1 MTEPRTAPEHFPARA
16 FQYGKDETLPERRV
30 LHAGPLTAVLEG
42 GDLRYVRLGEDL
54 VVLRL
59 YAAVRD
65 HNWNTIEP
73 RLTRYEVEDGGDH
86 FTVRYSAE
94 HVSPDVDFAWDGV
107 ITGNADGVIRAEMDG
122 LARRDFMKNRIGWC
136 VLHPMELAG
145 TPASTETPDG
155 VVNGQFPDL
164 ISPHQPFFD
173 MQSITHSTPS
183 GGEVTIS
190 FTGDLFEMED
200 QRNWTDAS
208 YKTYST
214 PLRIPYPAQI
224 ASGERVQQSVTI
236 TPRGGHAAT
245 DSGDDAISVRVDQ
258 EGGRPLPPIGLSAA
272 GHGEPLSAAEFDL
285 LRAVRPAHL
294 HVVLDLGRNGW
305 REKLATATGQARLLD
320 AGLELE
326 VTGGPNSS
334 GWDAL
339 TTELER
345 SGIPV
350 NRVFVYPAGALD
362 STAEELNVARNA
374 LAPRG
379 SNAQIGGGTR
389 SYFTEFNRATLPLA
403 EMEVAAYTITPQV
416 HAFDNASLTETLA
429 AQAET
434 VRSARTIV
442 GERPLA
448 VGPITLAPRF
458 NPNATGAE
466 APLPEGVL
474 PPNVDY
480 RQPSLFAAGWL
491 AGSINALANAGVDA
505 LTYFETTGWKGL
517 IERSDHPLRV
527 RTFHSWPGMAFP
539 VYHVLADVAE
549 FSGGEVLPVSVSD
562 PLRVQALALRVGSRV
577 RLVLANMRDGDATV
591 AVDVAG
597 LQEVTQRAL
606 NAETVFSA
614 ASDASTFRASGT
626 AISETGE
633 IRVTLPPFGLVTID
647 GNLKPA

>member
-1 MTEPRTAPEHFPARA
+1 MTEPRIAPEHFPARA
-16 FQYGKDETLPERRV
+16 FQYGKDEALPERHILR
-30 LHAGPLTAVLEG
+30 AGPLSAVLEG
-42 GDLRYVRLGEDL
+42 GDLRYVRLGDDL

-73 RLTRYEVEDGGDH
+73 RFTRFAVEDGGDH

-94 HVSPDVDFAWDGV
+94 HVSPDVDFAWDAV
-107 ITGNADGVIRAEMDG
+107 ITGSADGVIRAEMNG
-122 LARRDFMKNRIGWC
+122 QARRDFLRNRIGWC

-145 TPASTETPDG
+145 VPASTGTPDG

-173 MQSITHSTPS
+173 MQSITHGTPS

-214 PLRIPYPAQI
+214 PLRLPYPAPI
-224 ASGERVQQSVTI
+224 ANGARVRQSVTI
-236 TPRGGHAAT
+236 TARGGYTQAT
-245 DSGDDAISVRVDQ
+245 TGNSTISVRVDLEQ
-258 EGGRPLPPIGLSAA
+258 GRPLPQIGLSVA
-272 GHGEPLSAAEFDL
+272 GHGEPLSDTELAL
-285 LRAVRPAHL
+285 LRALHPAHL
-294 HVVLDLGRNGW
+294 HLVLDLGKNGW
-305 REKLATATGQARLLD
+305 QGKLATATAQAAQL
-320 AGLELE
+320 GTVLELE

-339 TTELER
+339 AQVVTQSEV
-345 SGIPV
+345 SV
-350 NRVFVYPAGALD
+350 ARVFVYPASKLD
-362 STAEELNVARNA
+362 STTEELVIAREAFTSSNV
-374 LAPRG
+374 
-379 SNAQIGGGTR
+379 STQIGGGTR
-389 SYFTEFNRATLPLA
+389 AYFTELNRATLPLA
-403 EMEVAAYTITPQV
+403 ETEVATYTINPQV
-416 HAFDNASLTETLA
+416 HAFDLASLTETLA

-434 VRSARTIV
+434 VRSARAIV

-448 VGPITLAPRF
+448 IGPITLAPRF

-466 APLPEGVL
+466 APQPEGTL
-474 PPNVDY
+474 PPSVDY

-491 AGSINALANAGVDA
+491 AGSINALANAGADV

-527 RTFHSWPGMAFP
+527 RSFHSWPGMVFP

-549 FSGGEVLPVSVSD
+549 FSGGDVLPLTVSD
-562 PLRVQALALRVGSRV
+562 PLHVQVLALRDGSRL
-577 RLVLANMRDGDATV
+577 RLVLANMRDEDANVT
-591 AVDVAG
+591 VDVAG
-597 LQEVTQRAL
+597 VRDVTQRAL
-606 NAETVFSA
+606 NAETVFA
-614 ASDASTFRASGT
+614 AAGDAPAYRASGASVAT
-626 AISETGE
+626 TGE
-633 IRVTLPPFGLVTID
+633 LNVTLPPFGLVTID
-647 GNLKPA
+647 GHLATA